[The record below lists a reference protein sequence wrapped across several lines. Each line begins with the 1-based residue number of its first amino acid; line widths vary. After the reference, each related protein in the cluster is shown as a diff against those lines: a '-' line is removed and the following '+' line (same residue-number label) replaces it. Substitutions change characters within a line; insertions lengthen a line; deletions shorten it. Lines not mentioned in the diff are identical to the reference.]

1 MWGRISGAEGL
12 NMNIYNFMNQ
22 QMTAGKKGK
31 ATVKKLNKSSEIDLL
46 MKKVYLN

>member
-1 MWGRISGAEGL
+1 
-12 NMNIYNFMNQ
+12 MNIYNFMNQ

-31 ATVKKLNKSSEIDLL
+31 STVRKLNKDSEMNKI

>member
-1 MWGRISGAEGL
+1 
-12 NMNIYNFMNQ
+12 MNIYNFMNQ

-31 ATVKKLNKSSEIDLL
+31 STVRKLNKDSEMNKL